1 MSKPMARLCRVVL
14 ALAAMVLV
22 GACVTSPTDRT
33 QLLIVPPD
41 LAIVESAR
49 AYAATVRDLGANDKL
64 LDDPLL
70 ADRVQGIAGRVVA
83 AAVGRYPHTAD
94 WRWSVAL
101 IDEPTVVNAWCMAG
115 GRMAVYSGLV
125 ERLALSDDEFAHI
138 MGHEIAHAVANH
150 TAEQMSVALITQA
163 GLIAASRAMDED
175 DGALLTATAVAA
187 NLAVTLPNSRVSEAE
202 ADEMGIEFA
211 IRAGYEP
218 DAGVSLW
225 RKMEAE
231 AGAQAPQ
238 FLSSHP
244 SPANRRESLSALAD
258 DLRHLRPDRRPATHA
273 VEIISGSST
282 RR

>member
-1 MSKPMARLCRVVL
+1 MARLCRIAL
-14 ALAAMVLV
+14 TLAATALV
-22 GACVTSPTDRT
+22 GACVTSPTGRT
-33 QLLIVPPD
+33 QLLIVPPEV
-41 LAIVESAR
+41 AIVESAR
-49 AYAATVRDLGANDKL
+49 AYATTVRSLSADDKL
-64 LDDPLL
+64 LDDPRL
-70 ADRVQGIAGRVVA
+70 ADRVQAITGRVVA
-83 AAVGRYPHTAD
+83 AAVARYPHTAD

-150 TAEQMSVALITQA
+150 TAERMSVALITQA
-163 GLIAASRAMDED
+163 GLIAASRAVDED
-175 DGALLTATAVAA
+175 DGEVLSAAAVAA
-187 NLAVTLPNSRVSEAE
+187 QLAVTLPNSRVSEAE
-202 ADEMGIEFA
+202 ADQMGIEFA

-225 RKMEAE
+225 QKMEAE
-231 AGAQAPQ
+231 GGARLPQ

-244 SPANRRESLSALAD
+244 SPANRREALAALAD
-258 DLRHLRPDRRPATHA
+258 DLRHLRPAQQPATHA
-273 VEIISGSST
+273 VEIITGGPA